1 MSIADREGNILLEN
15 RPEPHEAL
23 RADTAF
29 VMTNLL
35 RGVVQRGTAQAAAA
49 LDWPLA
55 GKTGTMDEYTDAWF
69 IGFDPNITVG
79 VWVGYDEKKP
89 LGNGE
94 TGAAAALPIWMDF
107 VKVYLEKYGD
117 RKNPPQFEAPGNIVF
132 VTLDSGVSEA
142 FINGTQ
148 PAVPATRHQPG
159 TLPTPVQQRH
169 RRHLADD
176 RVSRGSR
183 VRRVRVVMLPPQR
196 DAFERRNREHQRG
209 AHTNQHLNGIE
220 ERGHD
225 EGDEEEPI
233 HQQQRHA
240 AVVADHFAPVPAQKS
255 EHVDLLQATRVSGH
269 LRWPLRR

>member
-1 MSIADREGNILLEN
+1 MTSAYTAFPNQGVRLEPYAVMSIADRENNILLEN

-35 RGVVQRGTAQAAAA
+35 RGVVQHGTAQAAAA

-89 LGNGE
+89 LGSGE

-107 VKVYLEKYGD
+107 MKVYLEKYGD

-132 VTLDSGVSEA
+132 VTLDSGASEA

-148 PAVPATRHQPG
+148 PVTSAT
-159 TLPTPVQQRH
+159 
-169 RRHLADD
+169 
-176 RVSRGSR
+176 S
-183 VRRVRVVMLPPQR
+183 
-196 DAFERRNREHQRG
+196 
-209 AHTNQHLNGIE
+209 
-220 ERGHD
+220 
-225 EGDEEEPI
+225 
-233 HQQQRHA
+233 
-240 AVVADHFAPVPAQKS
+240 APVPVPTPPDAPAI
-255 EHVDLLQATRVSGH
+255 E
-269 LRWPLRR
+269 